1 MNSQAKYGT
10 INKEFTSKR
19 RRIMLD
25 FAKDPKFWERVR
37 TSKDYAWQVEE
48 IKEIYKRAFQTPP
61 RPHTAKEIL
70 ENNDNGHWRLQFDH
84 LQSSFLL
91 SLIYPDNEEYY
102 NSLIDT
108 VWAYLNE
115 YSWAPIGH
123 YSEYYYQRT
132 PQDFD
137 CGLIDIFASSV
148 AFSLA
153 EINHLFKGR
162 FPKLLTD
169 RISYELR
176 RRTIEPYLT
185 RRFFWE
191 THDNNW
197 TAVCAGGVGGVLIY
211 EAPELYYQCKERI
224 HASMKCYLDSYKED
238 GMCVEGVG
246 YWAFGFGFFAS
257 FALLEKELTN
267 GEVDWF
273 KDEKVIEI
281 AKFLQK
287 TFLQK
292 NVLVTYGDC
301 SVKQD
306 YQTGLP
312 HMLKYIYGDIIE
324 SLPRELAY
332 VGKHNTHPNFLLRSI
347 LYHNS
352 DYYSDTL
359 PTNVTYTASNSA
371 YIVKRTDTY
380 GFSAKG
386 GNNGES
392 HNHIDVGTFILARN
406 NQQIICDIG
415 AGEYLEGYH
424 GDKRYTFFHPSSYAH
439 SLPIINTEGQCQ
451 KKQEDVII
459 TYDDK
464 TSTASMDIGVAYK
477 LDYLK
482 GLKRSFNFT
491 NEALTLTDKYTLTSE
506 AEIIERFI
514 SLIEPRVNGTS
525 LVIDDVVL
533 ENDYGITPE
542 ISIKE
547 VKAHMSQ
554 VGSHNVYMIDYK
566 LQKNQTEF
574 TLKFKMPQ

>member
-1 MNSQAKYGT
+1 
-10 INKEFTSKR
+10 
-19 RRIMLD
+19 MLD
-25 FAKDPKFWERVR
+25 FAKNKAFWENVR
-37 TSKDYAWQVEE
+37 TNKDYAWQIEE
-48 IKEIYKRAFQTPP
+48 IKEIYQRAFQTPP
-61 RPHTAKEIL
+61 RPHSVTEIL
-70 ENNDNGHWRLQFDH
+70 ENNDHGLWRLQFDH

-91 SLIYPDNEEYY
+91 ALIYPDNEEYY
-102 NSLIDT
+102 NSLLDT

-115 YSWAPIGH
+115 YTWAPLGH

-132 PQDFD
+132 PKDFD

-153 EINHLFKGR
+153 EIKNLFADR
-162 FPKLLTD
+162 FPKLLKD

-191 THDNNW
+191 SHDNNW
-197 TAVCAGGVGGVLIY
+197 TAVCTGGVAGVLIY
-211 EAPELYYQCKERI
+211 EAPEIFYQCQKRI
-224 HASMKCYLDSYKED
+224 HASMKCYLDSYKDD

-246 YWAFGFGFFAS
+246 YWAFGFGFFATY
-257 FALLEKELTN
+257 AMLEKELTN

-273 KDEKVIEI
+273 KDEKVTEI

-301 SVKQD
+301 SVQQD

-312 HMLKYIYGDIIE
+312 HMLKHIYKDAIE

-332 VGKHNTHPNFLLRSI
+332 VGKHNTHPAFLLRSI
-347 LYHNS
+347 LYHNNE
-352 DYYSDTL
+352 YYSDTL
-359 PTNVTYTASNSA
+359 STNVTYTAKNSA
-371 YIVKRTDTY
+371 YIVKRTSNY

-406 NQQIICDIG
+406 NKQIICDIG

-439 SLPIINTEGQCQ
+439 SLPIFDGKGQNERR
-451 KKQEDVII
+451 QEDVII
-459 TYDDK
+459 TYDEK
-464 TSTASMDIGVAYK
+464 TSTASMDIAFAYN

-482 GLKRSFNFT
+482 SLNRSFSFK
-491 NEALTLTDKYTLTSE
+491 EKELILTDSYKLTTE
-506 AEIIERFI
+506 AEITERFI
-514 SLIEPRVNGTS
+514 SLIEPKANGTS
-525 LVIDDVVL
+525 LIIDDVTL
-533 ENDYGITPE
+533 ENDYGITPQV
-542 ISIKE
+542 SIKE
-547 VKAHMSQ
+547 VTAHMSA
-554 VGSHNVYMIDYK
+554 VGNHNVYIIDYK

-574 TLKFKMPQ
+574 TLKFKM